1 MKIDRIEQMQPGML
15 IQLQKDPLGFWSW
28 PVRDPTIEVL
38 VLKHTGT
45 GGENPTRDTVSV
57 LWGEEIYYL
66 SIAGTVRGR
75 TNWVFSRSQL
85 DEMPKTWVYSI
96 KLLARNTG
104 TP

>member
-1 MKIDRIEQMQPGML
+1 MNIDRIEQLQPGML
-15 IQLQKDPLGFWSW
+15 IQLQKDPKGFWTW
-28 PVRDPTIEVL
+28 PVREPTIEVL
-38 VLKHTGT
+38 VLKHLPA
-45 GGENPTRDTVSV
+45 GGENSSRDAVSV

-75 TNWVFSRSQL
+75 TNWVFSRSQW

-96 KLLARNTG
+96 KLLAASPR